1 MTRWLVLLL
10 ALAGCETDDFFI
22 TDDGSDDCPTDTGET
37 TSDATSTTSTVMPE
51 PLAEIITVP
60 TPPPDPT
67 LPGVAPAQEP
77 L

>member
-37 TSDATSTTSTVMPE
+37 TSDATATTAF
-51 PLAEIITVP
+51 AEMRPSSKRTN
-60 TPPPDPT
+60 
-67 LPGVAPAQEP
+67 AACR
-77 L
+77 